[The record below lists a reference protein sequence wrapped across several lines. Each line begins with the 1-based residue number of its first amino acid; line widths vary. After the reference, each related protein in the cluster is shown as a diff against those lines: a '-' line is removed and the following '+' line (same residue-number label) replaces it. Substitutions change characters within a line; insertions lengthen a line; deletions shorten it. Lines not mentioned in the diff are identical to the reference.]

1 MGEISHIYVFGDET
15 FDYSKGLSDLVH
27 QNSDALV
34 VHFFEK
40 TYHALRAEIGHLP
53 QRQQQVFL
61 RFSNFA
67 ELAAQ
72 SLAKSLH
79 PGLDLALACAHQL
92 ARFIR

>member
-27 QNSDALV
+27 QNGDALV

-72 SLAKSLH
+72 SLAKTLH